1 MLKKI
6 DHTGIAV
13 NSLTHAV
20 KFYKSLGIEPYAYEE
35 VESQKVK
42 VAFLKVGESN
52 IELLEPTS
60 DDSPIA
66 TFLQKKGEGIHH
78 ICYEV
83 EDLVSV
89 LKSLKEE
96 GIKLINEEPITGAH
110 GKKVAFVHPKSANGV
125 LTELAQPTT

>member
-13 NSLTHAV
+13 NSLTQAV

-96 GIKLINEEPITGAH
+96 GIKLINEEPIAGAH
-110 GKKVAFVHPKSANGV
+110 GKKVAFVHPKSTNGV